1 MLSLEKI
8 VMKLILIPTDF
19 SPISD
24 NAVKYGM
31 DMALAMGAKLML
43 VNIFEIPISF
53 SEVPL
58 VTISVEQLQ
67 KLSEEKLGELKHN
80 IDKIS
85 GGKLHVYV
93 ESRLG
98 NVPNEIE
105 KICNTLNPYAVIM
118 GTRGLNAMG
127 QFFLGSNSMSVI
139 EKIEAPVFIIPPG
152 VRFKPF
158 RKVGLATD
166 MEKVSERIP
175 IKPIKDLVSF
185 FNADMH
191 VLNVDYHEHHVTSY
205 TTEESLRLD
214 NMLSDLHPIYDM
226 VENKDVEEGLNDFAE
241 KNNIDLLITVPRK
254 RHFLEKILETSTT
267 RKLIYHTTIPLMCI
281 KMNHEELVSKTLHF

>member
-1 MLSLEKI
+1 
-8 VMKLILIPTDF
+8 MKLIIVPTDF

-24 NAVKYGM
+24 NAIKYSM

-58 VTISVEQLQ
+58 VTISVEQLK
-67 KLSEEKLGELKHN
+67 KLSDEKLEELKHN
-80 IDKIS
+80 IDRIT

-98 NVPNEIE
+98 NVPDEIE
-105 KICNTLNPYAVIM
+105 KICDTLDPYAVIM
-118 GTRGLNAMG
+118 GTRGLSAMG

-139 EKIEAPVFIIPPG
+139 EKIDAPVFIIPPG

-166 MEKVSERIP
+166 MENVSEKIP
-175 IKPIKDLVSF
+175 IRPIRELVSF

-191 VLNVDYHEHHVTSY
+191 VLNVDYHDQHVTTY
-205 TTEESLRLD
+205 TTDESLKLD
-214 NMLSDLHPIYDM
+214 SMLSDLHPTYDM
-226 VENKDVEEGLNDFAE
+226 VENKDVEEGLNDFVE

-267 RKLIYHTTIPLMCI
+267 RKLIYHSMIPI
-281 KMNHEELVSKTLHF
+281 GF

>member
-1 MLSLEKI
+1 
-8 VMKLILIPTDF
+8 MKLILVPTDF

-24 NAVKYGM
+24 NAMKYAM
-31 DMALAMGAKLML
+31 DMALAMGGKLML

-58 VTISVEQLQ
+58 VTISVEQLK
-67 KLSEEKLGELKHN
+67 KLSDEKLEELKHN
-80 IDKIS
+80 VDRIT

-98 NVPNEIE
+98 KVSEEIE
-105 KICNTLNPYAVIM
+105 KICDTLAPYAVVM
-118 GTRGLNAMG
+118 GTRGLSAMG
-127 QFFLGSNSMSVI
+127 QFFLGGNSMSVI
-139 EKIEAPVFIIPPG
+139 EKIDVPVFIIPPG

-166 MEKVSERIP
+166 MVNVSEKIP
-175 IKPIKDLVSF
+175 IEPIREIVSF

-205 TTEESLRLD
+205 TTEESLKLGT
-214 NMLSDLHPIYDM
+214 MLSDLHPIYDM

-241 KNNIDLLITVPRK
+241 KNDIDLLITVPRK
-254 RHFLEKILETSTT
+254 RHFLEKILETSIT
-267 RKLIYHTTIPLMCI
+267 RKLIYHTMIPLMCI
-281 KMNHEELVSKTLHF
+281 KIKHEELISKSLHS